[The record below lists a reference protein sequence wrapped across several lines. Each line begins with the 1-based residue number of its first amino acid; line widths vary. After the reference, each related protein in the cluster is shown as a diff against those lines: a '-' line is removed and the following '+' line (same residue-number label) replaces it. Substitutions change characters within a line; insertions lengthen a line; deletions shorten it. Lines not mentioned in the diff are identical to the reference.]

1 MRTDNIPLALVVM
14 AAHGQRYVAL
24 IRRRDILSSAVA
36 HLVVRGAGLAVLF
49 VGVVLCGRVFISAV
63 MSISRPGSPVL
74 RLLLLLS
81 IILLK
86 RLILS
91 PYLTHLDLIVLLNMP
106 NLIFKRMHGI
116 FDSHFL
122 ISNPFIVFQLIIQVF
137 ILTFYLSKNVVFLR

>member
-1 MRTDNIPLALVVM
+1 M
-14 AAHGQRYVAL
+14 
-24 IRRRDILSSAVA
+24 
-36 HLVVRGAGLAVLF
+36 
-49 VGVVLCGRVFISAV
+49 
-63 MSISRPGSPVL
+63 L

-106 NLIFKRMHGI
+106 DLIFKRMHSI

>member
-36 HLVVRGAGLAVLF
+36 HLVVWGAGLAVLF

-74 RLLLLLS
+74 RLLLLS

-106 NLIFKRMHGI
+106 NLIFKRMHRI

-137 ILTFYLSKNVVFLR
+137 ILTLYLPKNVVFLR